1 MDNGRLHYMEI
12 FLDAVDFVE
21 SGRKGLISD
30 NKELISRYDPTF
42 YSVLEPQL
50 KNPDPRVRREVI
62 LLLTTLRERKALE
75 RIREMRFSD
84 NDLVN
89 GACTA
94 YLNTIGEEDDTIPKL
109 IDTMRHTNGSDFRNA
124 ALKLK
129 KIARDT
135 DVPVIR
141 EIYGQVRG
149 DMKQPVLDIL
159 LSVIDRYPELRSK
172 RYLILSEPVYPNE
185 EEFVRFLDKSIVYID
200 IRYTDNY
207 SEETDI
213 PLNIHNRIA
222 SAFKKIQIRLYNEK
236 ANLKYYSKG
245 TKDMY
250 KEAEDLLLWAI
261 EDLQGKGVIGVDN
274 TAQSTVCPHCGT
286 KMVHSLT
293 NWVCPECGYK
303 Q

>member
-1 MDNGRLHYMEI
+1 MVVPFSMWNIRNLTKI
-12 FLDAVDFVE
+12 FNL
-21 SGRKGLISD
+21 KGHWV
-30 NKELISRYDPTF
+30 K
-42 YSVLEPQL
+42 
-50 KNPDPRVRREVI
+50 
-62 LLLTTLRERKALE
+62 
-75 RIREMRFSD
+75 
-84 NDLVN
+84 
-89 GACTA
+89 
-94 YLNTIGEEDDTIPKL
+94 
-109 IDTMRHTNGSDFRNA
+109 
-124 ALKLK
+124 
-129 KIARDT
+129 
-135 DVPVIR
+135 
-141 EIYGQVRG
+141 
-149 DMKQPVLDIL
+149 
-159 LSVIDRYPELRSK
+159 
-172 RYLILSEPVYPNE
+172 
-185 EEFVRFLDKSIVYID
+185 
-200 IRYTDNY
+200 YTDNY

-274 TAQSTVCPHCGT
+274 AAQSTFCPHCGT